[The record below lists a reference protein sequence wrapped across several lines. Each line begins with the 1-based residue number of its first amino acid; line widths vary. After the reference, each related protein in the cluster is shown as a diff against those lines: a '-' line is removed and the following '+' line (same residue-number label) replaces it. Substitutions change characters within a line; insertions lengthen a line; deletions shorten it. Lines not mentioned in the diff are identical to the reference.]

1 MSGSSARDNW
11 RPYNWYHTIWDDT
24 TYHKVGVFDMTSV
37 MTSMFTASV
46 YEFTKYMY
54 DHDVW

>member
-1 MSGSSARDNW
+1 MSGPSTRDK
-11 RPYNWYHTIWDDT
+11 RGPYNWYHTTWDDT
-24 TYHKVGVFDMTSV
+24 TYYHKVGPSDMTSV

-46 YEFTKYMY
+46 YEVTMY